1 MIILIDDALHQ
12 LQTGWL
18 ISGDILNREPGY

>member
-12 LQTGWL
+12 LQAGGL
-18 ISGDILNREPGY
+18 ISGDILNREPGN